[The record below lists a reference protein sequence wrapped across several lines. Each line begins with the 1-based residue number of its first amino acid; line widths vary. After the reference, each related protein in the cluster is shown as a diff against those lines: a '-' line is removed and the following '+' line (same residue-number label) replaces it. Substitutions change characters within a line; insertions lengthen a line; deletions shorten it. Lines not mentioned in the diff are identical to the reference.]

1 MFWWELLVIG
11 AAFVAWV
18 VILHKPAKNFW
29 KKLQSRKG
37 KDETSLH
44 RP

>member
-18 VILHKPAKNFW
+18 VILNKPARI
-29 KKLQSRKG
+29 S
-37 KDETSLH
+37 
-44 RP
+44 